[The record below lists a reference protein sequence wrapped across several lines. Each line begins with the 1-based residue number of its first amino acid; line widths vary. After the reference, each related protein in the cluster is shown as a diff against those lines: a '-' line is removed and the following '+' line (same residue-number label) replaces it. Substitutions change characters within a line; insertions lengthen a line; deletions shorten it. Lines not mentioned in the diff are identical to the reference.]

1 MTHTMN
7 ISGKIYQNF
16 ILLSFMRVIAFDK
29 HRNSLYFM
37 GKFFFS
43 FWHQFLPVSPK
54 GSYLA
59 WKHWETG
66 YPCMSLCKALPDC
79 NIAHMKAIFVLS
91 FKYAVIICHSSCVKV
106 SYRKFLVIRK
116 QIVGLL
122 KGNKEA
128 IACSLIWF
136 YGLTK
141 LFHIEW
147 SCKSDIIHLGTGKRW
162 HDKMS
167 CKSGF

>member
-1 MTHTMN
+1 MSLTLFFVSWRM
-7 ISGKIYQNF
+7 IG
-16 ILLSFMRVIAFDK
+16 FDK
-29 HRNSLYFM
+29 HRNSWYFI
-37 GKFFFS
+37 GKLFFS
-43 FWHQFLPVSPK
+43 FWQQFLPVSPM

-66 YPCMSLCKALPDC
+66 YPCMSLCKVLPDC

-91 FKYAVIICHSSCVKV
+91 FKYAVIICHSSCIKV

-122 KGNKEA
+122 EANKEA
-128 IACSLIWF
+128 IACSLMWF

-141 LFHIEW
+141 LFHIGW
-147 SCKSDIIHLGTGKRW
+147 SWICCRTSFITAQVMTKGMKCRPCVVQGHTLS
-162 HDKMS
+162 
-167 CKSGF
+167 